1 MKSFLTIHPIFVEG
15 FTEPHQIEPYY
26 YPVFSYSFLLEGEI
40 LVSIDGQNI
49 LISAGQFILVPENRT
64 IVIKHFKGC
73 RGFTGGF
80 TLDELKDASY
90 PVLRT
95 KEPILQSFW
104 FDDAVFMGALLKRM
118 RTAYDDKDK
127 TFLRSGMDLILG
139 QLRPGGQVAAI
150 PEKFLQM
157 VFEKEHVMMSV
168 SDYADLLKVTP
179 NYLNKTVK
187 AHTHRTAI
195 DWIEIARL
203 NVAKKLLKD
212 NEVPIADVARL
223 SGLDDQS
230 YFSRFFKKKT
240 GLTPSQYRNGKTLI
254 QTP

>member
-1 MKSFLTIHPIFVEG
+1 MIKNFSIHLIGHRKPDPDKSYCF
-15 FTEPHQIEPYY
+15 
-26 YPVFSYSFLLEGEI
+26 PVYSCAFLLTGEV
-40 LVSIDGQNI
+40 LVSVEEKNV
-49 LISAGQFILVPENRT
+49 LLSAGQFIMIPENKS
-64 IVIKHFKGC
+64 IVIKHYKDC
-73 RGFTGGF
+73 SGFDGFF
-80 TLDELKDASY
+80 TLDFLKDASY

-95 KEPILQSFW
+95 QVPILQSFW
-104 FDDAVFMGALLKRM
+104 FDDAVFMGALHKRM
-118 RTAYDDKDK
+118 LTAFEDKDIP
-127 TFLRSGMDLILG
+127 FLQSALDLILS

-157 VFEKEHVMMSV
+157 VFEKGNTMLSV
-168 SDYADLLKVTP
+168 SDYAQKLKVTP

-203 NVAKKLLKD
+203 NQAKQLLRDKSI
-212 NEVPIADVARL
+212 PIVDVARL

-240 GLTPSQYRNGKTLI
+240 GLTPSQYRNNGDKGHSL
-254 QTP
+254 